1 MPPNEGGAE
10 MINRYD
16 SKDGSR
22 ALIGINDEDLS
33 VTVDENNT
41 NIIEGSKEALRELY
55 YCLQD
60 MFCDGES
67 R

>member
-1 MPPNEGGAE
+1 MLPNEGGAG

-33 VTVDENNT
+33 VTVDENT
-41 NIIEGSKEALRELY
+41 NIIEGSKE
-55 YCLQD
+55 D
-60 MFCDGES
+60 K
-67 R
+67 